1 VPFEAEMSVPP
12 NPELPRVINTPN
24 FADFAEG
31 IRRELHVTIVPQLKP
46 ATEQS
51 VFKFHCQRSNA
62 DYLSAAKE
70 LLESYLLNYNIQ
82 IYSTQAHKRAD
93 SFADTF
99 SHFHSR
105 VLANPN
111 TGEFALGCNSVA
123 YIALRRIHGTSD
135 PPRKFHP

>member
-1 VPFEAEMSVPP
+1 MPFEAEMSVPP

-31 IRRELHVTIVPQLKP
+31 IKRELHVTIAPQLKSG
-46 ATEQS
+46 AEQS

-62 DYLSAAKE
+62 DYLNAAKE

-111 TGEFALGCNSVA
+111 TGELPADGK
-123 YIALRRIHGTSD
+123 RGD
-135 PPRKFHP
+135 